1 MQLATY
7 HNRLSIKYAA
17 TNNPIFTGSFKNWG
31 DMMQVSV
38 LLTLFQK
45 MIFPI
50 VFCLRRSKGGLP
62 LVWPVFKMLPNP
74 FPAKTIITIT
84 LTLRLVKMRCG
95 SQPNLSSGECTLD
108 FWSSDTQQEFR
119 NWEADL
125 KIQSFT
131 PSGAHYCTLCT
142 WECARERK
150 NPRQKFGQIHDGVGS
165 AGWYYHIKCAKRQW
179 TRINASF
186 FSS

>member
-7 HNRLSIKYAA
+7 HNSLSIKYAA

-62 LVWPVFKMLPNP
+62 LVWPLFKMLPNP

-84 LTLRLVKMRCG
+84 LTLSPVKIRCG
-95 SQPNLSSGECTLD
+95 SQPNLSSGECTPD
-108 FWSSDTQQEFR
+108 FWSSNTWQELR

-125 KIQSFT
+125 KSNHSHPQEHIT
-131 PSGAHYCTLCT
+131 AHYAH
-142 WECARERK
+142 ERIRERSK
-150 NPRQKFGQIHDGVGS
+150 ESETKVWSNTWWRWQCGVVLP
-165 AGWYYHIKCAKRQW
+165 H
-179 TRINASF
+179 
-186 FSS
+186 